1 MVLYEA
7 APKGTKELME
17 SMVAVLRIEE
27 SALKK
32 MLDERGIVYT
42 DRIEIAKNKA
52 SIMQLPY

>member
-1 MVLYEA
+1 M
-7 APKGTKELME
+7 
-17 SMVAVLRIEE
+17 
-27 SALKK
+27 KK